1 MRTGH
6 SACSVSTL
14 DSLTDEDMT
23 KYTVKV
29 RPVTSVMTCA
39 KFRDKLSYMLD
50 ASGPEDGR
58 QVGGDQGAGEE
69 EQESPGE
76 CAHQGPAAAGQCPC
90 QCPCPC
96 QFLSTHRMALYVY
109 IDKEMCPVVLSD

>member
-1 MRTGH
+1 MTSAGEVVRTGH

-29 RPVTSVMTCA
+29 RPVTSVMTWA

-76 CAHQGPAAAGQCPC
+76 CAHQGPAAAGQC
-90 QCPCPC
+90 QCPEA
-96 QFLSTHRMALYVY
+96 FNTSYG
-109 IDKEMCPVVLSD
+109 S